1 MAVSTAHALPA
12 FKNQAIGD
20 NFKSVQVYPSGNPL
34 GYPIV
39 ALGSGESLEFH
50 FDEMTTDLN
59 NYQFAALHCTHDWEL
74 SDIDAM
80 EYLQGFPTQSIT
92 NYEASFNTQVEY
104 VHHRFNFPNDMM
116 RPKYSGN
123 YLIVVFNGNNVEDQS
138 SWLITYRIMV
148 YEQVVKT
155 TTTVAGT
162 NLIADRYKK
171 QDVDLNIN
179 YTGVQ
184 VIDPMLD
191 IHVAILQNME
201 WSSAIAN
208 LTPQYVQNNNLV
220 YDYNMGENAF
230 LGGAE
235 YRNFEMKSLLYSSLQ
250 VEHIQREDDGYH
262 AYLRQ
267 DYPLGSKAYSTQI
280 DINGNYLVKNDVAS
294 DSHLEGEYV
303 WVHFAL
309 EMKKMEEQTFYVYG
323 RFNQFDSTPIV
334 MSYNDELGAYTC
346 KALLKQGYYNYRYG
360 SVNNYNGENS
370 IGYTEGNFS
379 STENDYHVIVY
390 LYDRVKGCD
399 RIVDIKLDNSVR

>member
-1 MAVSTAHALPA
+1 
-12 FKNQAIGD
+12 
-20 NFKSVQVYPSGNPL
+20 
-34 GYPIV
+34 
-39 ALGSGESLEFH
+39 
-50 FDEMTTDLN
+50 
-59 NYQFAALHCTHDWEL
+59 
-74 SDIDAM
+74 
-80 EYLQGFPTQSIT
+80 
-92 NYEASFNTQVEY
+92 
-104 VHHRFNFPNDMM
+104 
-116 RPKYSGN
+116 
-123 YLIVVFNGNNVEDQS
+123 
-138 SWLITYRIMV
+138 MV
-148 YEQVVKT
+148 YEQVMKT

-184 VIDPMLD
+184 VIDPMHD
-191 IHVAILQNME
+191 IHVSILQNME

-280 DINGNYLVKNDVAS
+280 DINGNYLVKNDAAS

-303 WVHFAL
+303 WVHFVL

-334 MSYNDELGAYTC
+334 MSYNDGLGAYTC

-390 LYDRVKGCD
+390 LYDRVKSCD
-399 RIVDIKLDNSVR
+399 RIVDVKLDNSQR